1 MRFLNDTHINFIKY
15 SKPTAIFST
24 IFVIV
29 SLVSVFFMMG
39 LNYGIDF
46 SGGTLIQLKF
56 EEEISSSDIRS
67 DLGTVGLDKSVIQQI
82 GGSKEFLIRVA
93 DHGDDVN
100 VQEVVE
106 STLQKRNNPY
116 EILKVDKVGPKIG
129 AELRKTAVTA
139 IMWAIVVIA
148 VYISFRFEFRFA
160 IGAVL
165 ALIHDV
171 LFTLGIFSFMQ
182 FEISISTIAAFLTIV
197 GYSLND
203 TIVLYDR
210 IRENKKKNKR
220 LDISTLVNNSINQT
234 ISRTIITSLTT
245 LVVVIVLAFSQGEI
259 QIFAFTMIIGV
270 IVGTYSSIF
279 IAGPVL
285 IQWENRLQSNK

>member
-1 MRFLNDTHINFIKY
+1 MRILKDTHVNFLQFTKA
-15 SKPTAIFST
+15 TAIFSVVF
-24 IFVIV
+24 ILV
-29 SLVSVFFMMG
+29 SLISVFGLRG

-46 SGGTLIQLKF
+46 SGGTLVQLKF
-56 EEEISSSDIRS
+56 ENDITSGEIRS
-67 DLGTVGLDKSVIQQI
+67 DLAEVGLDKSVIQQL
-82 GGSKEFLIRVA
+82 GGENEFLIRVGE
-93 DHGDDVN
+93 HGSDVN
-100 VQEVVE
+100 AQELVE
-106 STLQKRNNPY
+106 STLQKRDNSY
-116 EILKVDKVGPKIG
+116 ELLKVDKVGPQIG
-129 AELRKTAVTA
+129 AELRKTAVKA
-139 IMWAIVVIA
+139 ILWAIVVIA

-160 IGAVL
+160 IGAVI

-171 LFTLGIFSFMQ
+171 LFTLGIFSFLQ
-182 FEISISTIAAFLTIV
+182 FEISVSTIAAFLTIV

-210 IRENKKKNKR
+210 VRENRKKNKR

-245 LVVVIVLAFSQGEI
+245 LVVVIVLAFSKGEI

-279 IAGPVL
+279 IAGPVVVE
-285 IQWENRLQSNK
+285 WEKRLQKQK